1 MPVADRFAW
10 FKALRLLERKLK
22 RLIEFIAFGLFDTL
36 ALVGC
41 KRQRGLNS
49 VAVVH
54 LELLG
59 DYVLWVPYGQT
70 MVQHVQQRGKSAI
83 LVLNAGVLP
92 LARRHFPN
100 CELIGV
106 DRAAFLRNLSYRAH
120 ILRRLPK
127 LSVEVVYHDTYPRD
141 AIIEDACVR
150 ALAAPAW
157 GFDAVFP
164 DRPMLDRW
172 WHRRLYT
179 HLLPPMP
186 GVHQNMRHRAFLRAI
201 GVEDPTLQPVTDFAA
216 GLDAPI
222 QAPYFSVAPGA
233 SRGSRAWP
241 VAWFAEI
248 VRRILD
254 ARPDWHCLVL
264 GTPAEQHLG
273 EVIARTCG
281 ERVINLA
288 GETDLLGLVATVSH
302 ASLVIGNDSAACHL
316 ATACGVPAVAI
327 VGGGHYGR
335 CFPYDPEE
343 APVLRLPTVV
353 SEKMACFGC
362 DWICQ
367 YQAESD
373 NPYPCIAAITSESV
387 WTAVQHLLTS
397 QSAEF
402 GGQRPGANPAKAQ

>member
-1 MPVADRFAW
+1 MPAADHFSW
-10 FKALRLLERKLK
+10 PGTLRLLGRKTK

-36 ALVGC
+36 VLWGC
-41 KRQRGLNS
+41 KRQHGRNA

-59 DYVLWVPYGQT
+59 DYVLWAPYGQT
-70 MVQHVQQRGKSAI
+70 MVRHFHQRGESVI

-92 LARRHFPN
+92 LAGRHFPY
-100 CELIGV
+100 CELVGV
-106 DRAAFLRNLSYRAH
+106 DRAVFLRNLSYRTD
-120 ILRRLPK
+120 ILRRLRK
-127 LSVEVVYHDTYPRD
+127 LGVEAVYHDTYPRD

-157 GFDAVFP
+157 GFDAVFA
-164 DRPMLDRW
+164 DRPALDRW
-172 WHRRLYT
+172 RHRRLYT

-186 GVHQNMRHRAFLRAI
+186 GVHQSVRHRAFLRAL
-201 GVEDPTLQPVTDFAA
+201 GVEERVLQPVTDFAV

-222 QAPYFSVAPGA
+222 KGPYFSVAPGA

-248 VRRILD
+248 VQRILD

-281 ERVINLA
+281 ERVTNLA
-288 GETDLLGLVATVSH
+288 GETDLLGLGATVSH
-302 ASLVIGNDSAACHL
+302 ASLVIGNDSAVCHL
-316 ATACGVPAVAI
+316 AAACGVPAVTV

-343 APVLRLPTVV
+343 APVRRLPTVV
-353 SEKMACFGC
+353 STKMECFGC
-362 DWICQ
+362 DWMCR
-367 YQAESD
+367 YQAES
-373 NPYPCIAAITSESV
+373 NAPYPCIAAITPESV
-387 WTAVQHLLTS
+387 WAAVQSVLTVQPAAHGV
-397 QSAEF
+397 QSPDAS
-402 GGQRPGANPAKAQ
+402 PAKAQ